1 MKKTVFLL
9 SAAFAML
16 LVGCDNKSSST
27 SAEKPHITYGTYEGE
42 KEDGSLSRFVINEQN
57 IILENVSVKCC
68 NTFLYLN
75 NISALNHEAEQEG
88 IKPTEEELSKVK
100 EEAFNFDFEVYN
112 NQSYSY
118 VIDDDFGDGF
128 NIFPL
133 DENGERI
140 NGFFFSYYYNDKAV
154 SNGEGYCY
162 LTDEKD

>member
-9 SAAFAML
+9 SAAFVML
-16 LVGCDNKSSST
+16 LVGCDNKSSSAN
-27 SAEKPHITYGTYEGE
+27 AEEPHITYGTYEGE
-42 KEDGSLSRFVINEQN
+42 KKDGSLSRFVIDEKSINVENADTSTMNQGLYVLKLIELQVATNNEGIYLTDSDKQK
-57 IILENVSVKCC
+57 VK
-68 NTFLYLN
+68 T
-75 NISALNHEAEQEG
+75 EAE
-88 IKPTEEELSKVK
+88 
-100 EEAFNFDFEVYN
+100 NFDFEAYN

-128 NIFPL
+128 NIYPL

>member
-42 KEDGSLSRFVINEQN
+42 KEDGSLSRFVIDEKSINVENADTSTMNQGLYVLKLIELQAVANNEGIYLTDSDKQK
-57 IILENVSVKCC
+57 VK
-68 NTFLYLN
+68 T
-75 NISALNHEAEQEG
+75 EAEN
-88 IKPTEEELSKVK
+88 
-100 EEAFNFDFEVYN
+100 FNFEAYN

-118 VIDDDFGDGF
+118 VIDDDFSEGF
-128 NIFPL
+128 NIYPL

-154 SNGEGYCY
+154 SLNGE
-162 LTDEKD
+162 